1 MEYIILYEDYSH
13 CMRDVNQI
21 KGSTLSCIYPD
32 SRHIAA
38 STVCL
43 FSEFAI
49 KVGMLIPLHGCR
61 VHARLRLVNVQRYTV
76 AVYKTHYPLAE
87 KQV

>member
-1 MEYIILYEDYSH
+1 MYEGWLESGTTIIIVGVSASVLQGLT
-13 CMRDVNQI
+13 N
-21 KGSTLSCIYPD
+21 STYT
-32 SRHIAA
+32 AT

-43 FSEFAI
+43 FSEFVI
-49 KVGMLIPLHGCR
+49 KVGMLISLHGCCA
-61 VHARLRLVNVQRYTV
+61 HARLRLLDVQRYTV

>member
-1 MEYIILYEDYSH
+1 M
-13 CMRDVNQI
+13 
-21 KGSTLSCIYPD
+21 
-32 SRHIAA
+32 

-49 KVGMLIPLHGCR
+49 KVGMLIPLHGCS
-61 VHARLRLVNVQRYTV
+61 VHARLHLVNVQRYTV
-76 AVYKTHYPLAE
+76 AVYETNYPLAE